1 MLEDDKKEEEEKK
14 EEEKEIRKL
23 ERSDKKIKERNLL
36 FDTAQKDMLIESKND
51 DEDSDA
57 SSSSSSSSSLID
69 NSILQRISQMTIKRL
84 IYISI

>member
-57 SSSSSSSSSLID
+57 SSSSSSSLID
-69 NSILQRISQMTIKRL
+69 NSILQRISQTTIKGL
-84 IYISI
+84 IYMSI

>member
-57 SSSSSSSSSLID
+57 SSSSSSSLID
-69 NSILQRISQMTIKRL
+69 NSILQRISQTTIKRL

>member
-57 SSSSSSSSSLID
+57 SSSSSSSLID

>member
-1 MLEDDKKEEEEKK
+1 MLEDDKREEEEKK

-57 SSSSSSSSSLID
+57 SSSSSSSLID

>member
-57 SSSSSSSSSLID
+57 SSSSSSSSLID